1 MNIVCFG
8 ESLIDF
14 KDTGRLAFQGY
25 VGGSPLNVAVAASR
39 LGADV
44 GFAAQVSH
52 DLFGAYIRRH
62 MQENRID
69 TRFLLGSE
77 APSTL
82 AFVEEEG
89 GEAHFSFM
97 ANATADTLYDP
108 QPRPEFPESLRLV
121 MFGSI
126 SLLQEPA
133 ATAIVDTVAKHKRRS
148 LVVFDPNVRPALIE
162 SREGYLEQLER
173 WLALAHIVKLSTQ
186 DLGWLHPDTA
196 IEDVARAWLEGGPEA
211 VIVTRGDD
219 GVSLFRRDADEL
231 TVSAPRVDVADT
243 VGAGDTFTG
252 GLMVRLLEDR
262 VQDVT
267 NVDDDIWRDVL
278 GFAAAAAAINC
289 TRHGAQPPYRE
300 ELDGFLEGDA

>member
-1 MNIVCFG
+1 MNIVCLG

-14 KDTGRLAFQGY
+14 KDTGPLAFQGY
-25 VGGSPLNVAVAASR
+25 VGGSPLNVAVAAAR

-44 GFAAQVSH
+44 GFVAQVSH

-62 MQENRID
+62 MKENRID
-69 TRFLLGSE
+69 TSFLLGSE

-89 GEAHFSFM
+89 GEAHFSFI

-108 QPRPEFPESLRLV
+108 RPRPEFPESLRLV

-133 ATAIVDTVAKHKRRS
+133 ASAIVETVAKHRSRS
-148 LVVFDPNVRPALIE
+148 LVVFDPNVRPALIA
-162 SREGYLEQLER
+162 SRDVYLKKLEH
-173 WLALAHIVKLSTQ
+173 WLTLAHIAKVSTQ
-186 DLGWLHPDTA
+186 DLDWLHPGTPA
-196 IEDVARAWLEGGPEA
+196 ADVARGWLERGPEA
-211 VIVTRGDD
+211 VIVTRGEE
-219 GVSLFRRDADEL
+219 GVSLFRREADEL
-231 TVSAPRVDVADT
+231 MLPAPRVDVADT

-262 VQDVT
+262 V
-267 NVDDDIWRDVL
+267 RDVATVTDDVWHDVL
-278 GFAAAAAAINC
+278 RFAAAAAAINC
-289 TRHGAQPPYRE
+289 TRHGAQPPHRE
-300 ELDGFLEGDA
+300 ELDGFLEGGG

>member
-1 MNIVCFG
+1 MNIVCLG

-14 KDTGRLAFQGY
+14 KDTGPLAFQGY
-25 VGGSPLNVAVAASR
+25 VGGSPLNVAVAAAR

-44 GFAAQVSH
+44 GFAAQVSR

-62 MQENRID
+62 MQDNRID
-69 TRFLLGSE
+69 TSFLVASE

-108 QPRPEFPESLRLV
+108 QPRPAFPESLRLV

-133 ATAIVDTVAKHKRRS
+133 ATAIVETVAKHRNRS
-148 LVVFDPNVRPALIE
+148 LVVFDPNVRPTLIE
-162 SREGYLEQLER
+162 DRATYLQQLER
-173 WLALAHIVKLSTQ
+173 WLALAHIAKVSTQ
-186 DLGWLHPDTA
+186 DLGWLHPDRP
-196 IEDVARAWLEGGPEA
+196 IEDVARTWLERGPDA
-211 VIVTRGDD
+211 VIVTRGDE
-219 GVSLFRRDADEL
+219 GVSLFRRNADERM
-231 TVSAPRVDVADT
+231 VRAPRVEVADT

-252 GLMVRLLEDR
+252 GLMVRLLEDN
-262 VQDVT
+262 VLDVV
-267 NVDDDIWRDVL
+267 NVTDDIWDDVL
-278 GFAAAAAAINC
+278 RFAAAAAAINC
-289 TRHGAQPPYRE
+289 TRHGAQPPHRG
-300 ELDGFLEGDA
+300 ELDGFLDGGG